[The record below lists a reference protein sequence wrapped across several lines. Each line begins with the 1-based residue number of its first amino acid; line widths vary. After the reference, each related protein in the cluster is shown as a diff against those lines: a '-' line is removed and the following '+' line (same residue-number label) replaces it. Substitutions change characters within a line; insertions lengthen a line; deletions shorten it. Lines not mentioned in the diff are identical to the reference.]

1 METAAIPGSPPPSA
15 REKETCSDTS
25 DEEEEEACPVEVDV
39 HGLKAKIYL
48 NCADADIIPS
58 RYLDK
63 ADRSHLVRRS
73 PWVFRATHDGRQV
86 NLNKWSK
93 VDIRFRGVFRTLKRA
108 PAFASGLYESTG
120 EAGCLL
126 AGGSSSSSY
135 TSSFFFSS
143 SSLLSSRTSFEDAV
157 KAQAQVV
164 YALIDEILTLLQ
176 ITREA
181 EDHRSSRLLSSQPE
195 YWTGYRVK
203 HRDTPYT
210 AGSISVDY
218 YPQRGTPRAVVP
230 VSMTREQGQPLKSA
244 LEGKFKLLLA
254 QLLVNV
260 YRLSPPGDM
269 IPDQEAFLIGLHG
282 SRLHI
287 LRAIFPGQKTSKLWC
302 GRYNPSMQQSA
313 QPQPSK
319 ANERFYYKPNLER
332 FLEQVEWSQL
342 SNSENEADP
351 RVFQVFGSRE
361 YDLWVKEEFSA
372 ALRLLVGLIMYL
384 MSGQARC
391 GILQDIFEQYPYDED
406 VETQG
411 EDGKGTE
418 KAAKEQKDVEEE
430 EKKLK
435 DIEKKKREEDQ
446 ARVCAHE
453 AMRTSTNDRIGGF
466 EDFRQPCW
474 DWVWDDGQDEELV
487 KDDADIILRRP

>member
-230 VSMTREQGQPLKSA
+230 VSM
-244 LEGKFKLLLA
+244 
-254 QLLVNV
+254 
-260 YRLSPPGDM
+260 
-269 IPDQEAFLIGLHG
+269 
-282 SRLHI
+282 
-287 LRAIFPGQKTSKLWC
+287 
-302 GRYNPSMQQSA
+302 
-313 QPQPSK
+313 
-319 ANERFYYKPNLER
+319 
-332 FLEQVEWSQL
+332 
-342 SNSENEADP
+342 
-351 RVFQVFGSRE
+351 
-361 YDLWVKEEFSA
+361 
-372 ALRLLVGLIMYL
+372 
-384 MSGQARC
+384 
-391 GILQDIFEQYPYDED
+391 
-406 VETQG
+406 
-411 EDGKGTE
+411 
-418 KAAKEQKDVEEE
+418 
-430 EKKLK
+430 
-435 DIEKKKREEDQ
+435 
-446 ARVCAHE
+446 
-453 AMRTSTNDRIGGF
+453 
-466 EDFRQPCW
+466 
-474 DWVWDDGQDEELV
+474 
-487 KDDADIILRRP
+487 